1 MSSTQDFARTRTP
14 CNFLSVMPL
23 CFQTEAIRQV
33 SRLRLLS
40 ICLVRVAMGVQQNS
54 TCNSNKYIL
63 TNSFFQPTDKIA
75 SFVTH
80 RTYSCPNYEKFYVTC
95 NSSNLIHTITCS
107 DCLMQYVGES
117 AQQLNMRFVTH
128 RASISGKIKS
138 NSCKWLAGHF
148 STWV

>member
-1 MSSTQDFARTRTP
+1 M
-14 CNFLSVMPL
+14 
-23 CFQTEAIRQV
+23 
-33 SRLRLLS
+33 SRLRLLN

-138 NSCKWLAGHF
+138 NSCKWLAGQITEKSQGNCRTNCGAIDF
-148 STWV
+148 GEVVLWRKRETEWMLK